1 MKQIDLKILD
11 KRIGT
16 EFPLPTYA
24 TEGSE
29 GLELR

>member
-24 TEGSE
+24 TTGIVT
-29 GLELR
+29 GKP